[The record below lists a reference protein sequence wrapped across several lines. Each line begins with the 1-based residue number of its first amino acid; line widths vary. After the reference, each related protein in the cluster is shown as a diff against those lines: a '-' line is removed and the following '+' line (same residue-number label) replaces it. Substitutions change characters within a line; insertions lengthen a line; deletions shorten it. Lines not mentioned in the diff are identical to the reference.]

1 MPRMTRACSTAAR
14 NRVNPRRSLGSIPGL
29 GGPARAGCVAVVFML
44 SIGVGG
50 RTAAQSAPVT
60 EKNLRTVSRFEL
72 LFDAIHQF
80 SADIRIEGCIDLA
93 DAGWAGHVDLGE
105 VVADHV
111 QADEQQA
118 APAQLGPYLGG
129 DPAVALAQRPRL
141 AAPTGRQVA
150 PGL

>member
-1 MPRMTRACSTAAR
+1 
-14 NRVNPRRSLGSIPGL
+14 RR
-29 GGPARAGCVAVVFML
+29 
-44 SIGVGG
+44 GG

-118 APAQLGPYLGG
+118 APASRCPT
-129 DPAVALAQRPRL
+129 AWRVFPRL
-141 AAPTGRQVA
+141 AR
-150 PGL
+150 PGATWRRSS